1 MSRRSFLI
9 KIISIITIIIFLFLF
24 LGIHLY
30 FLQIKEHEKYYNK
43 AKKKYTAV
51 KKIKGIRG
59 EIYDSLGNL
68 LVGNAP
74 SVDLRADPN
83 LVGDESE
90 CKRVARF
97 LSIKTGVPY
106 LKLYER
112 LSKKEI
118 AGKEIHEVVIKNEIS
133 LDLANCLKEEIKN
146 KNIKGIF
153 FFDSVKRHYPKD
165 QMFSNVLGFVNSDD
179 VDIVPVSGLESAYN
193 SVLSPGK
200 PNLSVYERARD
211 GIPLTYG
218 NNRIGDEK
226 RGANLYLT
234 IQEPIQAIVENELD
248 AIVEKWKPKIA
259 YAVMVD
265 PKTGSIL
272 AMGQR
277 PTFNPNDRSS
287 LNGND
292 WQNKI
297 VTEGFEPG
305 SIMKPLVVAKA
316 LDIGV
321 VNPNTVFNCEKGAWF
336 YAGKSLKDTHSY
348 GFLTVTGIIQK
359 SSNIGTAK
367 IAVAMGKDSLYNLF
381 VKYGFGQESG
391 LPFQPEATG
400 IFRKYNRWDSLSITR
415 FPIGQ
420 GILTT
425 PLQMISAYTSLANDG
440 ERMKLRIIDK
450 IEDPETEYVYNF
462 PIKSGGRI
470 FGTKAAKEI
479 VEMMKMVTERGGTA
493 TKAGVPGYYIAG
505 KTGTGQKWVD
515 GEYSHSKFVGSFV
528 GFVPADD
535 PAFLLLV
542 SVDEPKGAYYGATVA
557 APHFSNIAEKTLR
570 YLDVPPSYEVDTT
583 KKKDKRIAER

>member
-1 MSRRSFLI
+1 MGRRGFLV
-9 KIISIITIIIFLFLF
+9 KIISITAIMVLIFIF

-30 FLQIKEHEKYYNK
+30 FLQIEQHDEYYNK
-43 AKKKYTAV
+43 ARKKYTAI
-51 KKIKGIRG
+51 KRIKGTRG

-68 LVGNAP
+68 FVGNAP

-83 LVGDESE
+83 LVGNEFE

-97 LSIKTGVPY
+97 FAVKLGVPY
-106 LKLYER
+106 SKLYER
-112 LSKKEI
+112 LAKKEVN
-118 AGKEIHEVVIKNEIS
+118 GKEIHEIVIKNEVS
-133 LDLANCLKEEIKN
+133 LDSANSLKNEIKS
-146 KNIKGIF
+146 KNIKGVF
-153 FFDSVKRHYPKD
+153 FFDSVKRYYPKD
-165 QMFSNVLGFVNSDD
+165 QMLSNILGFVNADD
-179 VDIVPVSGLESAYN
+179 IDIVPVSGLESAYN

-211 GIPLTYG
+211 GIPLAYG

-226 RGANLYLT
+226 RGGNLYLT
-234 IQEPIQAIVENELD
+234 IQEPIQAIVEDELN
-248 AIVEKWKPKIA
+248 AIVEKWHPKIA

-272 AMGQR
+272 AIGQR
-277 PTFNPNDRSS
+277 PTFNPNDRST

-305 SIMKPLVVAKA
+305 SSMKSLVVAKA
-316 LDIGV
+316 LDLGV
-321 VNPNTVFNCEKGAWF
+321 VNPNTVINCENGVWF
-336 YAGKSLKDTHSY
+336 YAGKSLKDTHRY
-348 GFLTVTGIIQK
+348 GLLTVSGIIQK

-367 IAVAMGKDSLYNLF
+367 IAVAMGKDNLYNLF

-400 IFRKYNRWDSLSITR
+400 ILRKYNKWDALSITR

-425 PLQMISAYTSLANDG
+425 ALQMMSAYTALANNG

-450 IEDPETEYVYNF
+450 IEDPETEYVYTF

-470 FGTKAAKEI
+470 FGPNAAKEI
-479 VEMMKMVTERGGTA
+479 VEMMKKVTEEGGTA
-493 TKAGVPGYYIAG
+493 TKASVPGYYVAG

-515 GEYSHSKFVGSFV
+515 GGYSHSKFVGNFI

-542 SVDEPKGAYYGATVA
+542 AVDEPKGAYYGATVA
-557 APHFSNIAEKTLR
+557 APHFRNIAEKTLR
-570 YLDVPPSYEVDTT
+570 YLDIPPSYEVDTT
-583 KKKDKRIAER
+583 KIKR

>member
-1 MSRRSFLI
+1 MGRGGFLI
-9 KIISIITIIIFLFLF
+9 KIISITAIIALIFIFL
-24 LGIHLY
+24 GVHLY
-30 FLQIKEHEKYYNK
+30 FLQIEQHDEYYSK
-43 AKKKYTAV
+43 ARKKYTAV
-51 KKIKGIRG
+51 KRIKGTRG
-59 EIYDSLGNL
+59 EIYDMFGNL
-68 LVGNAP
+68 FVGNAP

-83 LVGDESE
+83 LIGDESE
-90 CKRVARF
+90 CKRVARVF
-97 LSIKTGVPY
+97 SVKLGIPY
-106 LKLYER
+106 SKLYER
-112 LSKKEI
+112 LAKKEVK
-118 AGKEIHEVVIKNEIS
+118 GKEIHEVVIKNEIP
-133 LDLANCLKEEIKN
+133 LDLANSLKSEVKN
-146 KNIKGIF
+146 KNIKGVF
-153 FFDSVKRHYPKD
+153 FFDSVKRYYPKD
-165 QMFSNVLGFVNSDD
+165 QMLSNVLGFVNADD

-226 RGANLYLT
+226 IGGNLYLT
-234 IQEPIQAIVENELD
+234 IQEPIQAIVEEELD
-248 AIVEKWKPKIA
+248 AMVEKWKPKTA

-305 SIMKPLVVAKA
+305 SIMKSLVVAKA
-316 LDIGV
+316 LDLGIV
-321 VNPNTVFNCEKGAWF
+321 TPNKIFNCENGAWF
-336 YAGKSLKDTHSY
+336 YAGKTLKDTHRY
-348 GFLTVTGIIQK
+348 GLLTVTGIIQK

-367 IAVAMGKDSLYNLF
+367 IAVEMGKDNLYNLF

-391 LPFQPEATG
+391 LPFHPEATG
-400 IFRKYNRWDSLSITR
+400 ILRKYSKWDALSITR

-420 GILTT
+420 GVLTT
-425 PLQMISAYTSLANDG
+425 PLQIVSAYTALANNG

-450 IEDPETEYVYNF
+450 IEDQETEYVYNF

-470 FGTKAAKEI
+470 FSQKAAKEI
-479 VEMMKMVTERGGTA
+479 VEMMKMVTEAGGTA
-493 TKAGVPGYYIAG
+493 TKASVPGYYTAG
-505 KTGTGQKWVD
+505 KTGTAQKWVN

-542 SVDEPKGAYYGATVA
+542 AVDEPNGAYYGSTVA
-557 APHFSNIAEKTLR
+557 APHFSNIAKKTLR
-570 YLDVPPSYEVDTT
+570 YMDIPPSYEVDTSKT
-583 KKKDKRIAER
+583 KDKKVL